1 MFRSLWVKF
10 LILLVGV
17 AVLSLSGT
25 FALRELMLRDFQ
37 AYVEGETEDKIYW
50 IIADFE
56 GAYDRNNGWNA
67 EVQSRNLIW
76 AFTLGFEI
84 RLLDETGN
92 LVIDTEKAIEKTN
105 PQAKRRL
112 LALSQFRELK
122 EPEASYRWET

>member
-56 GAYDRNNGWNA
+56 GAYDRDNGWNA
-67 EVQSRNLIW
+67 EVQSQNLIW

-112 LALSQFRELK
+112 LALSQFRE
-122 EPEASYRWET
+122 